1 MHYTSDDMHV
11 VFRLN
16 PYGCIATGREEGMIE
31 IVTHSMTI
39 SKIQLWYN
47 HGAFDKESLYEWL
60 KFHNPNEER
69 SVIKINTIMYN
80 SKIKKRSTLYKK
92 NSIGILVR
100 IGSQYLLLVKSHQ
113 RGLSLKWDV
122 GMPWL
127 SCRGTINIPSGPKP
141 YSLDADHRPIA
152 NYCSSTTTM
161 MTSNYRRINILEWNV
176 K

>member
-1 MHYTSDDMHV
+1 MFYEYMWFQSIVYKVSILQHHNDLLAITAFENTTFLFVDVEKLSHTMHYTSGDFWFHCYMHV

-69 SVIKINTIMYN
+69 SVLK
-80 SKIKKRSTLYKK
+80 STL
-92 NSIGILVR
+92 
-100 IGSQYLLLVKSHQ
+100 
-113 RGLSLKWDV
+113 
-122 GMPWL
+122 
-127 SCRGTINIPSGPKP
+127 
-141 YSLDADHRPIA
+141 
-152 NYCSSTTTM
+152 
-161 MTSNYRRINILEWNV
+161 
-176 K
+176 

>member
-1 MHYTSDDMHV
+1 MHV

-69 SVIKINTIMYN
+69 LVLKIHTIMYN
-80 SKIKKRSTLYKK
+80 SKIKIRSTLLKK
-92 NSIGILVR
+92 HTIWMWVR
-100 IGSQYLLLVKSHQ
+100 INSQYPLLVKSHQ
-113 RGLSLKWDV
+113 IGAVLEKSA
-122 GMPWL
+122 
-127 SCRGTINIPSGPKP
+127 CR
-141 YSLDADHRPIA
+141 D
-152 NYCSSTTTM
+152 
-161 MTSNYRRINILEWNV
+161 
-176 K
+176 

>member
-1 MHYTSDDMHV
+1 MHV

-69 SVIKINTIMYN
+69 SVLKINTIMYN
-80 SKIKKRSTLYKK
+80 SKIKIRSTLLKK
-92 NSIGILVR
+92 HTIWMWVR
-100 IGSQYLLLVKSHQ
+100 INSQYPLLVKSHQ
-113 RGLSLKWDV
+113 IGAVLEKSA
-122 GMPWL
+122 
-127 SCRGTINIPSGPKP
+127 CR
-141 YSLDADHRPIA
+141 D
-152 NYCSSTTTM
+152 
-161 MTSNYRRINILEWNV
+161 
-176 K
+176 

>member
-1 MHYTSDDMHV
+1 MHV

-69 SVIKINTIMYN
+69 LVSKINTKMYN
-80 SKIKKRSTLYKK
+80 SKIKMMSTLFKK
-92 NSIGILVR
+92 QTIGMWVR
-100 IGSQYLLLVKSHQ
+100 IDSQYPLLVKSHQ
-113 RGLSLKWDV
+113 IGDLIKMRCRDTVIELSRYEKYPLRFKT
-122 GMPWL
+122 L
-127 SCRGTINIPSGPKP
+127 QYR
-141 YSLDADHRPIA
+141 YRP
-152 NYCSSTTTM
+152 
-161 MTSNYRRINILEWNV
+161 
-176 K
+176 

>member
-69 SVIKINTIMYN
+69 LVLKINTKMYN
-80 SKIKKRSTLYKK
+80 SKIKMMSTLFKK
-92 NSIGILVR
+92 HTIWMWVR
-100 IGSQYLLLVKSHQ
+100 IDSQYPLLVKSHQ
-113 RGLSLKWDV
+113 IGAVLEMRCRHAVIELSRYDK
-122 GMPWL
+122 
-127 SCRGTINIPSGPKP
+127 
-141 YSLDADHRPIA
+141 YSLRSKALQFRCRP
-152 NYCSSTTTM
+152 
-161 MTSNYRRINILEWNV
+161 
-176 K
+176 